1 VSAGRRRWRVV
12 ALGLA
17 LVAALAFFV
26 LVQPPGAALP
36 SADGGP
42 PGPATNPA
50 PGSLLADV
58 LDAHGGVERWEGL
71 ATLRVRLRFGGLA
84 FRMRLAEPAPD
95 PRWVELDLR
104 TPRSV
109 FSDFPEPGQ
118 RGVFTP
124 ERVWIESAD
133 GHVLRALDAPRSALL
148 SSRRRQIWWDDL
160 DLLYF
165 AGYAAWNYFQ
175 GPFLLLRD
183 GVAAH
188 ELEPWEEDGERWRRL
203 AVRFHDSVPT
213 HSREQ
218 VFYYGPD
225 LRQRRHDYRP
235 DVFAAWADAAH
246 YSEGY
251 RDFGGLSLP
260 TRRKVVPRNA
270 DGTTEAGPTLVW
282 IEILEV
288 EGVPAQ

>member
-1 VSAGRRRWRVV
+1 VSAGRIWLAGSIAVV
-12 ALGLA
+12 ATAG
-17 LVAALAFFV
+17 AAFIGFV
-26 LVQPPGAALP
+26 KPPGAELP
-36 SADGGP
+36 PPDAAPPAASAS
-42 PGPATNPA
+42 PA
-50 PGSLLADV
+50 PGSLVADV
-58 LDAHGGVERWEGL
+58 LAAHGGVERWLEL
-71 ATLRVRLRFGGLA
+71 DALRVRIRFGGFA
-84 FRMRLAEPAPD
+84 FRMRFAEPSPD
-95 PRWVELDLR
+95 PRWVEIDLR

-109 FSDFPEPGQ
+109 FSDYPEPGQ

-133 GHVLRALDAPRSALL
+133 GHLLRALDAPRSVLL
-148 SSRRRQIWWDDL
+148 GSRRRQLWWDDL

-175 GPFLLLRD
+175 GPFLLLHD
-183 GVAAH
+183 GALAR
-188 ELEPWEEDGERWRRL
+188 ELEPWEENGERWRRL

-246 YSEGY
+246 YSEDY
-251 RDFGGLSLP
+251 RDFAGLSLP

-270 DGTTEAGPTLVW
+270 DNTTESGPTLVW
-282 IEILEV
+282 IEILDV
-288 EGVPAQ
+288 ETVPAR